1 MRRICLLCTAFMC
14 MCVWLAGRALL
25 RLGNILLMF
34 LVAICGLKEDSYVA
48 IRCQLIHGLCS
59 CNVHFHILRDACA
72 CDRCREI
79 S

>member
-1 MRRICLLCTAFMC
+1 MC

-34 LVAICGLKEDSYVA
+34 LVAICGLKEDSSVVF
-48 IRCQLIHGLCS
+48 RCQLIHGLCS
-59 CNVHFHILRDACA
+59 FNVHFHILRGNACA